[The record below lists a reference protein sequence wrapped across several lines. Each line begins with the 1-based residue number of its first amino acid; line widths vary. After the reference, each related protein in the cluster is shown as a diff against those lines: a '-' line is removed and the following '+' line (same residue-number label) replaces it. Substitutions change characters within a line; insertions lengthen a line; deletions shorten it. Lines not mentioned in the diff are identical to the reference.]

1 MRLGARLQAAIAAA
15 AALSCPTVMAV
26 VGAHGAPAAQAAP
39 IAQAARAAS
48 AAHAASATSATHATP
63 GHAASTSPSP
73 SATPNSGSATP
84 DTGSGTPNSGS
95 ASPNSGSTTPTP
107 GSSAARAVGGPQMA
121 STGTVVN
128 YPATGA
134 KTLPKIPASAW
145 VIANADTGQ
154 VLAARDPHGE
164 YGPAST
170 LKVLTAVTLI
180 PLLSP
185 NAMIMTSKNAT
196 EVVPSV
202 VGLIA
207 GRAYKVADLF
217 RALLLISANDAA
229 VSLTE
234 ATGSF
239 AKGMAL
245 INAEAHELQAY
256 DVVAKVPNGLPAA
269 GQVTSA
275 YDEALI
281 ARQALRM
288 PSFMQYDS
296 TLAARFEV
304 KPKKWVTLVNQ
315 NDLLR
320 GYKGALGGKIG
331 WTMSSKATYVG
342 MARRNGVTLIVTVL
356 HCTPLQEII
365 AGEKLLD
372 WGFAMN
378 GKVRPVGVLVPPLS
392 VLAAHKQAAARAN
405 KTAAVTTPPSPS
417 HSPAAGLAVTA
428 GVLVIAG
435 LGVSGAARQRR
446 RRLRRR
452 F

>member
-1 MRLGARLQAAIAAA
+1 MRLGARLRAAIAAA
-15 AALSCPTVMAV
+15 AALSCPTVVAV
-26 VGAHGAPAAQAAP
+26 VGAQDAFATAAT
-39 IAQAARAAS
+39 R
-48 AAHAASATSATHATP
+48 TTP
-63 GHAASTSPSP
+63 GLAASTSPSP
-73 SATPNSGSATP
+73 SATPYSGSATP
-84 DTGSGTPNSGS
+84 NSGSGTPNS
-95 ASPNSGSTTPTP
+95 ASTSLNSGTTAPTP
-107 GSSAARAVGGPQMA
+107 GSAAARAVGGSQMA

-405 KTAAVTTPPSPS
+405 KTAAVTAPSPPGN
-417 HSPAAGLAVTA
+417 SPAAGLAVTA

>member
-26 VGAHGAPAAQAAP
+26 VGAQGAPAAQAAP
-39 IAQAARAAS
+39 IAQTAS

-84 DTGSGTPNSGS
+84 DTGS

-245 INAEAHELQAY
+245 INAE
-256 DVVAKVPNGLPAA
+256 
-269 GQVTSA
+269 
-275 YDEALI
+275 
-281 ARQALRM
+281 
-288 PSFMQYDS
+288 
-296 TLAARFEV
+296 
-304 KPKKWVTLVNQ
+304 
-315 NDLLR
+315 
-320 GYKGALGGKIG
+320 
-331 WTMSSKATYVG
+331 
-342 MARRNGVTLIVTVL
+342 
-356 HCTPLQEII
+356 
-365 AGEKLLD
+365 
-372 WGFAMN
+372 
-378 GKVRPVGVLVPPLS
+378 
-392 VLAAHKQAAARAN
+392 
-405 KTAAVTTPPSPS
+405 
-417 HSPAAGLAVTA
+417 
-428 GVLVIAG
+428 
-435 LGVSGAARQRR
+435 
-446 RRLRRR
+446 
-452 F
+452 